1 MEKKNING
9 LKSII
14 LDKRQLCDLE
24 MILIKAFYPLKGF
37 MNKNDYNKCVNE
49 MRLSDNSLWAMPIT
63 LSINEKQEDELKH
76 MDYVVLKHETG
87 IPLAV
92 MDISNSDSIY
102 KPDIENECE
111 KVFGTTDYNHPGVKL
126 LKDKHTDGYVYNI
139 GGDIIDYDLP
149 PNYDF
154 TEFRLTPEQTKKY
167 FREQAWSKVVGFQT
181 RNPMHRSHYELTK
194 YALKMVGDDAKLLLQ
209 PTVGITQSCDV
220 DYHTRVRCYKKLM
233 NYYPKNTAML
243 SLIPLAMRMGGP
255 REAVWHAQIRK
266 NYGCTHFVIGREHAS
281 PSFKTKNGEDFY
293 GPYDAQ
299 ELLMKYADEI
309 DIKPIPSKLIIY
321 AIPKKGGDGVYMP
334 IDKVNEDK
342 YDIMK
347 ISGTEQRS
355 ILRSGKKLPDWFT
368 FPEISKELLKTF
380 KGLSQKGLTLY
391 LVGLS
396 GSGKST
402 VANFVISKL
411 KELTSREISYLD
423 GDIIRQNLSKG
434 LGFTPEDRS
443 TNVRRIG
450 FVCSEITK
458 HGGIAVVANIAPYEN
473 DREYNREIIEQ
484 YGTYVEVFVNTSLD
498 KCEKRDVKG
507 LYKMAR
513 DGVITK
519 FTGIDDPFEAPVNPE
534 IVLDENNSIEEN
546 VNKVI
551 DYLVSNELLDN
562 NYFN

>member
-63 LSINEKQEDELKH
+63 LSINEKQKDELKH

-309 DIKPIPSKLIIY
+309 GIKPIPSKLIIY

-551 DYLVSNELLDN
+551 DYLVSNELLDIE
-562 NYFN
+562 